1 MLTGLGRSG
10 SPPATAMDHR
20 LQVATNACFLEAKPA
35 GGRSGQ
41 WAASKK
47 RGGQLWV
54 ESKRSREAASRRAG
68 SNGCYA
74 AMNSDRRRSSAEPLV
89 VRALAI
95 GVAFGRKGAMG
106 VVDPHGSSDAFIAF
120 LGQPFQAPCLCGH
133 LAGTADRR
141 ACLSED

>member
-54 ESKRSREAASRRAG
+54 VCWPPPPYPDRPHGPNKRPLAVRLRPKDSNPSRRAN
-68 SNGCYA
+68 SAPNA
-74 AMNSDRRRSSAEPLV
+74 AR
-89 VRALAI
+89 
-95 GVAFGRKGAMG
+95 GR
-106 VVDPHGSSDAFIAF
+106 
-120 LGQPFQAPCLCGH
+120 
-133 LAGTADRR
+133 
-141 ACLSED
+141 